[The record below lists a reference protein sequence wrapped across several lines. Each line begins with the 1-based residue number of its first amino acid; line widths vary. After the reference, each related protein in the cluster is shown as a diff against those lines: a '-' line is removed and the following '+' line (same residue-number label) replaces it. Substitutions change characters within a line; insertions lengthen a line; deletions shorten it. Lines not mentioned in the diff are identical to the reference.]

1 MTMQEYWEKVRDEA
15 LAGMR
20 RVTGQE
26 VEGAIADMKRG

>member
-1 MTMQEYWEKVRDEA
+1 MQEYWEKVHDEA

-26 VEGAIADMKRG
+26 VAVKSSAE

>member
-26 VEGAIADMKRG
+26 AVKSSAE